1 MLINASIVTLLG
13 MGTVF
18 LFLLILVG
26 VMDATRV
33 LLPLL
38 NRLAP
43 EELPAQAL
51 PRAAALPAPGT
62 GRDKAAAAIAAAYAH
77 SGRTL

>member
-1 MLINASIVTLLG
+1 MLINASIITLLG

-18 LFLLILVG
+18 LFLLVLVAA
-26 VMDATRV
+26 MDATRA

-43 EELPAQAL
+43 EELPA
-51 PRAAALPAPGT
+51 PAAAAHRPAPVAGKA
-62 GRDKAAAAIAAAYAH
+62 KAAAAIAAAFAH
-77 SGRTL
+77 SGKTL

>member
-1 MLINASIVTLLG
+1 MLINASIITVLG

-26 VMDATRV
+26 AMDATRA

-43 EELPAQAL
+43 ED
-51 PRAAALPAPGT
+51 LPAPAAVAPRPAAGP
-62 GRDKAAAAIAAAYAH
+62 GRARAAAAIAAAYAH

>member
-1 MLINASIVTLLG
+1 MIINASIITLLG

-26 VMDATRV
+26 AMDATRA

-51 PRAAALPAPGT
+51 PQAAALPAPGT
-62 GRDKAAAAIAAAYAH
+62 GRAKAAAAIAAAYAH

>member
-1 MLINASIVTLLG
+1 MITNAMIITLLG

-18 LFLLILVG
+18 IFLLILVG
-26 VMDATRV
+26 AMDATRA

-43 EELPAQAL
+43 ED
-51 PRAAALPAPGT
+51 LPAPAAAGPRPAPVA
-62 GRDKAAAAIAAAYAH
+62 GKARAAAAIAAAYAH